1 MKIANLERAAQIAR
15 DLPTLEAIRAD
26 LSRDEDVVV
35 GEHMLPRCVY
45 HNLIAA
51 VNAEINIMRK
61 EVEGL

>member
-15 DLPTLEAIRAD
+15 DLPTLEAVRKE
-26 LSRDEDVVV
+26 LSGDTDVVV
-35 GEHMLPRCVY
+35 GDYILPRCVY

-61 EVEGL
+61 EVESL

>member
-15 DLPTLEAIRAD
+15 ELTALEAIRSE
-26 LSRDEDVVV
+26 LSRDTDVVV
-35 GEHMLPRCVY
+35 GDYVLPRCVY

-51 VNAEINIMRK
+51 VNAEINMMRK